1 MTTETFDAALRYT
14 TVAGFSVIPTR
25 INDKRPYFTLLPR
38 GSDGKPTW
46 TPFMSQIAGEEVV
59 RRWFANTD
67 AGTALVFGRVSGSAE
82 LIDFDHHPPEHPRAF
97 EEFAALLD
105 DLAPGLLARLVIAC
119 TQHDGRHLIYRCAE
133 IAENQKLAQYWT
145 TDPETGNPK
154 TETLIET
161 RGERGYALCA
171 PSPGYQFL
179 QGDLTTVPTITVEE
193 RKLLHDL
200 ARSFDAVARDETPIP
215 TTAPAGVQKGA
226 NADGLQPGDDYNER
240 TEVADLAN
248 LLTKHGWTEIARSGD
263 VIRFRRPG
271 KKDGISA
278 TLNHIPGKF
287 YVFSSNAY
295 PFDLNRAYDPFGVY
309 ARLEHGGDFTAATR
323 ELGRQGYGS
332 QPVHRGNGA
341 GAHPPEEPP
350 GWIDARDDFGELP
363 VADEEDLVDA
373 LILPKGFDLFKYEP
387 EDGGILDAWLALCGE
402 DWLYVPAL
410 ETWYM
415 WSETHWLKDQRL
427 ALQRQ
432 VVSLLAALNTL
443 ANRTWLTIWNQLQ
456 PLNDENDPSGTRRA
470 ALAKKAKRWGQYIA
484 ATKRSN
490 GRVASI
496 VGMAAAMRAVALEDL
511 DAGDILNLANGTL
524 DLTTLTL
531 RPHQRTDHL
540 TYRLDYI
547 YDPAAECPR
556 WRQFIGEVIVKE
568 RDPEHGDTT
577 LIPDLQTALLYQE
590 LAGYSLTRDTRHEVM
605 VWQAGNGGN
614 GKTVAIKV
622 LQGLLGALAT
632 PVDFHTIGL
641 PSNYD
646 MAKVPNKRVIFST
659 EATRGG
665 KVAEEWIKRLVSGEM
680 IGARAI
686 YGRPFDFVPVAK
698 IWWSMND
705 KPAVSDSSNAIWR
718 RLKLIEF
725 IRTFDDDTKDPD
737 LADKLLAE
745 LPGILNWTLVGLRRL
760 RSTGRFTESETMKKA
775 IDEYRYESNA
785 VAQWLEEE
793 TQRTVTRDGQY
804 VCELPAK
811 EAYEHYA
818 EWIKR
823 TGRQAFG
830 ITNWGREM
838 KRLKVPF
845 ERKRSG
851 IKYALILAAPKDEV
865 KTPKQG
871 ESV

>member
-1 MTTETFDAALRYT
+1 MTTVMLDGAQRARS
-14 TVAGFSVIPTR
+14 AGFSTIPTQLR
-25 INDKRPYFTLLPR
+25 NKRPFFELLPQ
-38 GSDGKPTW
+38 GADGKSTW
-46 TPFMSQIAGEEVV
+46 EPFTAEIADEKTLH
-59 RRWFANTD
+59 RWFANTN
-67 AGTALVFGRVSGSAE
+67 ACLALVFGRVSGSAE
-82 LIDFDHHPPEHPRAF
+82 LLDFDHHPPDHPRAF
-97 EEFAALLD
+97 EAYIDLLD
-105 DLAPGLLARLVIAC
+105 DLAPELLTRLVIAR
-119 TQHDGRHLIYRCAE
+119 TQSDGRHVIYRCPE
-133 IAENQKLAQYWT
+133 IAGNQKLAQYWT
-145 TDPETGNPK
+145 TDPDTGNPRR
-154 TETLIET
+154 ETLIET

-171 PSPGYQFL
+171 PSPGYVFL
-179 QGDLTTVPTITVEE
+179 QGDLTTVPTITPEE
-193 RKLLHDL
+193 RELLHDL
-200 ARSFDAVARDETPIP
+200 ARSFDTAVQEETSIP
-215 TTAPAGVQKGA
+215 APAGVTNIANTEGA
-226 NADGLQPGDDYNER
+226 RPGDDYNRR
-240 TEVADLAN
+240 TNAPDLAN
-248 LLTKHGWTEIARSGD
+248 LLTKHGWVEVARRGE
-263 VIRFRRPG
+263 VIYLRRPG
-271 KKDGISA
+271 KKFGLSG
-278 TLNHIPGKF
+278 TVNFIPGKF
-287 YVFSSNAY
+287 YNFSSNAY
-295 PFDLNRAYDPFGVY
+295 PFDVRAYDPYGVY
-309 ARLEHGGDFTAATR
+309 TRLEHGGDFTSATR
-323 ELGRQGYGS
+323 ELGRQGYGA
-332 QPVHRGNGA
+332 QPVHRRNGD
-341 GAHPPEEPP
+341 GAHPADEPP
-350 GWIDARDDFGELP
+350 PWLDARDDYGDLP

-373 LILPKGFDLFKYEP
+373 LILPKGFDLLKFEP
-387 EDGGILDAWLALCGE
+387 EDGGILDVWLKLCGD

-432 VVSLLAALNTL
+432 VVALLAALNTL
-443 ANRTWLTIWNQLQ
+443 ANQTCGQLQNQLKSF
-456 PLNDENDPSGTRRA
+456 NDENDPAGTRRA
-470 ALAKKAKRWGQYIA
+470 ALARKAKRWGAYVA

-524 DLTTLTL
+524 DLSTFTL
-531 RPHQRTDHL
+531 RPHDRADHL

-547 YDPAAECPR
+547 YDPRADCPR

-577 LIPDLQTALLYQE
+577 LIADVETAQLYQE

-725 IRTFDDDTKDPD
+725 LRTFDDDTKDPD

-745 LPGILNWTLVGLRRL
+745 LPGILNWALVGLRRL
-760 RSTGRFTESETMKKA
+760 RSAGRFTESEPMKKA
-775 IDEYRYESNA
+775 IEEYRYESNA
-785 VAQWLEEE
+785 VQQWLAEE
-793 TQRTVTRDGQY
+793 TQRTETKDDPPQPL
-804 VCELPAK
+804 CQLSAK

-845 ERKRSG
+845 ERKKSG
-851 IKYALILAAPKDEV
+851 IKYALILAAPQDDK
-865 KTPKQG
+865 KPQKQG
-871 ESV
+871 EVV